1 MGAPRANSNAA
12 KVPKP
17 PRRVQDDIRS
27 KIQAGNLIDRLE
39 KHIDGKI
46 QLENSQLKAIEILLD
61 RSIPK
66 LSAVEL
72 SNKAGESFSV
82 TLSNPDAGL

>member
-27 KIQAGNLIDRLE
+27 KIQAGNLINRLE
-39 KHIDGKI
+39 KHIEGKI
-46 QLENSQLKAIEILLD
+46 SLENSQLKAIEILLD

-66 LSAVEL
+66 LSAIEL
-72 SNKAGESFSV
+72 SNKAGETFNV
-82 TLSNPDAGL
+82 TLSSIDAAL